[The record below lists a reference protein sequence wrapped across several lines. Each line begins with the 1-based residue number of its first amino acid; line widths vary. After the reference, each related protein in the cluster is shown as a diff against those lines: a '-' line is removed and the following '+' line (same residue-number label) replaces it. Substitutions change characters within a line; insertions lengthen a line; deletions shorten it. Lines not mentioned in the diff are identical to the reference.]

1 MECSGQ
7 RLAADYRTATV
18 LAFER
23 RAAAVGCGAGGGVGS
38 VAGASVEAGST
49 PLQP

>member
-1 MECSGQ
+1 MERSGM
-7 RLAADYRTATV
+7 RLEADYLTATA

-23 RAAAVGCGAGGGVGS
+23 RAAAVGSGAGGGVGS
-38 VAGASVEAGST
+38 VAGASVEAGSA